1 MYRASSETVS
11 SCIAMKGS
19 IFSCHSESDIA
30 AGTLTSKLMETYP
43 ALSAT
48 FLKRAVTLEAFMT
61 SVATISPVS
70 VSFMAFMIIGS
81 SDNVLLILS
90 ICTSLSSSS
99 SIGGSSGTESVIPT
113 APERIFCIFL
123 YGEQES
129 ATPSRNNIK
138 STFLSEHIRK

>member
-1 MYRASSETVS
+1 
-11 SCIAMKGS
+11 MKGS

-61 SVATISPVS
+61 SVAIISPVS

-90 ICTSLSSSS
+90 I
-99 SIGGSSGTESVIPT
+99 
-113 APERIFCIFL
+113 
-123 YGEQES
+123 
-129 ATPSRNNIK
+129 
-138 STFLSEHIRK
+138 